1 VAIRDGRPRI
11 GRISTGFRPAQ
22 GIDEE
27 FGGLLQVQNGKAEV
41 VDSLGYRHTVS
52 VAPNAAHQR
61 RAAHVSREPI
71 YPYRVR
77 CMRLLCASDALS
89 TAKANWHAVDAG
101 WRRLPRR
108 LARKRSRQRT
118 GS

>member
-1 VAIRDGRPRI
+1 MAIRDGRPRI

-52 VAPNAAHQR
+52 VAPNAAVERR
-61 RAAHVSREPI
+61 RAALSSAQQAHNE
-71 YPYRVR
+71 
-77 CMRLLCASDALS
+77 MARLL
-89 TAKANWHAVDAG
+89 
-101 WRRLPRR
+101 R
-108 LARKRSRQRT
+108 ARDDV
-118 GS
+118 